1 MRAPLKQE
9 SSQYLWPSCW
19 KTTFPLYCGL
29 HRLTGDIW
37 TETLGEMCGHLEM
50 LSRERK
56 SQHKGCSGNQLTW
69 WRRGQGRARGAPG
82 GHRSATSFYWEEGSG
97 WESLVVGG
105 RVG

>member
-69 WRRGQGRARGAPG
+69 WRRGRGRARGAPG